1 MSEAF
6 DDFVARHAAGV
17 RRTILKITRR
27 FEDAEDLAQDVFL
40 QAWLQRHR
48 FDPSRGTEAAWL
60 TTIAR
65 SRTYDHLRSVTR
77 RLALS
82 RMRDP
87 GVGRS
92 PDAFSGTLDQE
103 QAMMVEAALDSL
115 TTSQRVLL
123 TMSYNEE
130 LSHAQIASLLQQPLG
145 TVKTH
150 LRQAVRTLRQRTGA
164 DGRSGGSGAERAER
178 CSDAA
183 DAFTLDVN
191 NERPGA
197 WSMFEPDEGVKRDL
211 RGLRVV
217 AVDDHRGTLDL
228 VSAVLSRFDV
238 ETSSHETAGAALKA
252 MEQSWPDVLLAD
264 LDMPVDDG
272 YSLLAAARTLGRE
285 RPTRL
290 NVVAFTGRTSEQERS
305 RTSIAG
311 FDAYITK
318 PLHPLALLSTVAA
331 LGRRVA

>member
-17 RRTILKITRR
+17 RRTILTIIRR
-27 FEDAEDLAQDVFL
+27 SEDAEDLAQDVFL

-60 TTIAR
+60 TVIAR
-65 SRTYDHLRSVTR
+65 SRTYDHLRSAAR
-77 RLALS
+77 RRALA

-87 GVGRS
+87 ARGRC
-92 PDAFSGTLDQE
+92 PDAFSGALGRE
-103 QAMMVEAALDSL
+103 QSALVQAALASL
-115 TTSQRVLL
+115 TSSQRDLL
-123 TMSYNEE
+123 TMSLGED
-130 LSHAQIASLLQQPLG
+130 LSHGQIASLLQQPLG
-145 TVKTH
+145 TVKTR
-150 LRQAVRTLRQRTGA
+150 LRQALGALRRQTAVEDSRAARGRPSATTG
-164 DGRSGGSGAERAER
+164 
-178 CSDAA
+178 DAA
-183 DAFTLDVN
+183 AFTIAVTDT
-191 NERPGA
+191 RPGE
-197 WSMFEPDEGVKRDL
+197 WSAFDPDVALKDGL

-238 ETSSHETAGAALKA
+238 QTSSHETAGAALRA

-272 YSLLAAARTLGRE
+272 YSLLAAARTLGQE
-285 RPTRL
+285 RPNRL
-290 NVVAFTGRTSEQERS
+290 KVVAFTGRASEQERS
-305 RTSIAG
+305 RTAIAG

-331 LGRRVA
+331 VGRRVA

>member
-17 RRTILKITRR
+17 RRTILKIIRR

-87 GVGRS
+87 AVDRS
-92 PDAFSGTLDQE
+92 PDSFSGTLGRE
-103 QAMMVEAALDSL
+103 QAMMVEAALDAL
-115 TTSQRVLL
+115 TPSQRVLL
-123 TMSYNEE
+123 TMSYDEE

-145 TVKTH
+145 TVKTR
-150 LRQAVRTLRQRTGA
+150 LRQAVRTLRRQTDA
-164 DGRSGGSGAERAER
+164 DGRSGAGRAAG

-183 DAFTLDVN
+183 DAFTLAVN
-191 NERPGA
+191 TERPGA
-197 WSMFEPDEGVKRDL
+197 WSVFDPDERVKRDL

-228 VSAVLSRFDV
+228 ISTVLSRFDV
-238 ETSSHETAGAALKA
+238 QTSSHETAGAALKA

-290 NVVAFTGRTSEQERS
+290 NVVAFTGRASEQERS

-331 LGRRVA
+331 VGRRVA